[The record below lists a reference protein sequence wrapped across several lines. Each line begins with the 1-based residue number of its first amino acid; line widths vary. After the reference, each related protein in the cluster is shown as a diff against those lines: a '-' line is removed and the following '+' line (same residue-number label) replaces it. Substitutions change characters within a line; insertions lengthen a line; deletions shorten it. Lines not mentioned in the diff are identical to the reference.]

1 MRPST
6 ASARP
11 LGRRRLGPPRDRL
24 RGRLLRPYA
33 ALGQRFGPQ
42 HWWPSRTPFEIAVGA
57 ILAQHTAWENVERA
71 LRALRARR
79 LLVPR
84 RLAALAPVARAGLIR
99 PAGTYRVKARRLRW
113 FVDFVQARLGGR
125 MARLRWEELGGLRA
139 ALLAVPGLG
148 PETADTILLYAGRR
162 PVFVVDAYLRRVLAR
177 HRLIAPGTSS
187 EAVRALVEAH
197 RTRPR
202 CRGCP
207 LRRDLHGRPPRAI

>member
-1 MRPST
+1 MPIASELLELADEIST
-6 ASARP
+6 R
-11 LGRRRLGPPRDRL
+11 
-24 RGRLLRPYA
+24 
-33 ALGQRFGPQ
+33 
-42 HWWPSRTPFEIAVGA
+42 
-57 ILAQHTAWENVERA
+57 
-71 LRALRARR
+71 LRARGET
-79 LLVPR
+79 
-84 RLAALAPVARAGLIR
+84 VAIAESSAGGLIS
-99 PAGTYRVKARRLRW
+99 
-113 FVDFVQARLGGR
+113 
-125 MARLRWEELGGLRA
+125 A